1 MRVAALVSLVVS
13 LPLGTTLAAQQ
24 SDSAGGS
31 AAQAPTNPVPTRSLS
46 TQLRDRVNG
55 SVSIYNELYGTS
67 ADDLRRPGSTWRFLA
82 SPRFR
87 ILGAT
92 EFGLDITLSTEGS
105 DLKQG
110 INQIALEPS
119 WSWGQA
125 HGGYFTRNYTSYT
138 MEGLRILGGGLD
150 VHFPRIRASV
160 QAGRSQSALP
170 ATIDGSTY
178 ERTVV
183 AGSVGYG
190 KESSNYFDIRIVRA
204 RDDSTSAAPPA
215 IDTLG
220 LDTLA
225 ADQRPQGVN
234 RPQSNTVLALGG
246 QLALLRRTL
255 RVQGEIA
262 GGMVTR
268 DLGAPK
274 VNTDSVSVPL
284 NGLGETRTS
293 SSADLAWKIE
303 AMYNRA
309 LYGLRAGYERVNP
322 GFTSLG
328 VAYLISDRLAWHA
341 DGNLNLFRGGLILQ
355 GRYQTQHDN
364 LRDQKLFTTTRNLI
378 TGAVIGRL
386 NDGVTL
392 TLVGLLNSGLND
404 APNDTLLVDNRS
416 TAINTAVGIPWRLS
430 RRSALFSIGYGFQM
444 SEDRNPI
451 RRIPRTLVHTANVSV
466 TLPVTSN
473 LTVTPMGSA
482 VLANGAGGSDQRNVL
497 GGIRVAAKFINGKLG
512 VTGQFTQT
520 FVAAREV
527 TGGMGQISYTL
538 PWQLALAVQGRYN
551 RYGAIGS
558 RAAFNERFLTSTVS
572 RSF

>member
-1 MRVAALVSLVVS
+1 MRRVLMLALGALISA
-13 LPLGTTLAAQQ
+13 TAIAAAQQ
-24 SDSAGGS
+24 SDSS
-31 AAQAPTNPVPTRSLS
+31 AAATTATPAPPRTLT

-55 SVSIYNELYGTS
+55 SMSIYNELYGTS
-67 ADDLRRPGSTWRFLA
+67 SDDLRRPGSTWRFMA

-87 ILGAT
+87 LLGAT

-105 DLKQG
+105 DLRQG

-119 WSWGQA
+119 WNWGQA
-125 HGGYFTRNYTSYT
+125 HAGYFTRNYTSYT

-150 VHFPRIRASV
+150 VHFPKIRASV

-178 ERTVV
+178 ERTVIG
-183 AGSVGYG
+183 GSVGYG
-190 KESSNYFDIRIVRA
+190 KESGTFFDIRLVRA

-225 ADQRPQGVN
+225 ADLRPQGIN
-234 RPQSNTVLALGG
+234 RPQSNAVVSVGG

-255 RVQGEIA
+255 RIQGEVA
-262 GGMVTR
+262 GGLVTR

-293 SSADLAWKIE
+293 SSADVAWKVE
-303 AMYNRA
+303 GMYNRA

-341 DGNLNLFRGGLILQ
+341 DGNLNLLKGGLVLQ

-364 LRDQKLFTTTRNLI
+364 LRGQKLFTTTRDMV
-378 TGAVIGRL
+378 TAAVMGRL
-386 NDGVTL
+386 TNGVTL
-392 TLVGLLNSGLND
+392 TAVGLLNSGLND
-404 APNDTLLVDNRS
+404 AANDTLLVDNRS
-416 TAINTAVGIPWRLS
+416 TALNPAIGIPWRLA
-430 RRSALFSIGYGFQM
+430 RRGALLSVGYGFQM
-444 SEDRNPI
+444 SEDKNPI
-451 RRIPRTLVHTANVSV
+451 RRIPRTLVHTANVAV
-466 TLPVTSN
+466 TLPVTANVSI
-473 LTVTPMGSA
+473 TPMGSA
-482 VLANGAGGSDQRNVL
+482 VLANGAGGGDNQRNVL
-497 GGIRVAAKFINGKLG
+497 GGCRVAAKFINGKLG

-527 TGGMGQISYTL
+527 TGGMGQLSYTL
-538 PWQLALAVQGRYN
+538 PWQLALSVQGRYN

-558 RAAFNERFLTSTVS
+558 RPAFNERFLTSTVS